1 MSSQVVILVILEL
14 IILITKQLLF
24 ILINNLQNMR
34 PFIRPFIALFVL
46 TLCVNQPVF
55 AQFAN
60 PFGASKTVA
69 QQREEVL
76 KKNQQILKHLYA
88 VEPKAKDLI
97 EKAAG
102 YATFSNFGM
111 KILIAGGGTGT
122 GVVMNKFS
130 SKPIYMNMA
139 EVQAGLGIGIK
150 STQTIFVFQNEA
162 VLNNFVNSGWT
173 FGGQMT
179 AAAKYEK
186 NGDAY
191 QDATIVAD
199 GILMYQLTDSG
210 LAAEVTG
217 KGTKYYKDST
227 LN

>member
-1 MSSQVVILVILEL
+1 
-14 IILITKQLLF
+14 
-24 ILINNLQNMR
+24 MR
-34 PFIRPFIALFVL
+34 HLKHSVTALFFISLGASQSVY
-46 TLCVNQPVF
+46 
-55 AQFAN
+55 AQFDSL
-60 PFGASKTVA
+60 FGPSKTVA
-69 QQREEVL
+69 QQREEIL
-76 KKNQQILKHLYA
+76 KKNQQILKNLFA

-97 EKAAG
+97 DKAAG

-122 GVVMNKFS
+122 GVVINKFS
-130 SKPIYMNMA
+130 SKPIFMDMA

>member
-1 MSSQVVILVILEL
+1 MNHLKQS
-14 IILITKQLLF
+14 LITLF
-24 ILINNLQNMR
+24 
-34 PFIRPFIALFVL
+34 FL
-46 TLCVNQPVF
+46 TLCLNQPAF
-55 AQFAN
+55 AQFDSL
-60 PFGASKTVA
+60 FGSSKTVP
-69 QQREEVL
+69 QQREEIL
-76 KKNQQILKHLYA
+76 KKSQQILKNLYA
-88 VEPKAKDLI
+88 VEPKAKEVI

-122 GVVMNKFS
+122 GVVVNKLNN
-130 SKPIYMNMA
+130 KPIYMDMA
-139 EVQAGLGIGIK
+139 EVQAGLGLGIK

-217 KGTKYYKDST
+217 KGTKYYKDTT